1 MFQFNCPGTIK
12 DPIVEDIDKEGE
24 EVVSINFLRLTKV
37 NMMIK
42 IKNFKINLKM
52 MMAKINKDKWKLMIK
67 IKDSLK
73 LVL

>member
-24 EVVSINFLRLTKV
+24 VSINFLRLAKV